1 MKYISS
7 ESQGIYAELCIYSGP
22 VAIPCLFFTVS
33 TCSSRSMF
41 MAVNKQFKALG
52 LDKGTNWGVLI
63 LTKLTMSL
71 LHLWRLYLC

>member
-1 MKYISS
+1 MQNYVYI
-7 ESQGIYAELCIYSGP
+7 QGQLQFL
-22 VAIPCLFFTVS
+22 VFFFTVS